1 MPDARQAQSQGQVTI
16 RDVSKSYDSTLALS
30 AIDLEAAPG
39 EFIALLGPSGCGKT
53 TLLRCIAGLVDVDRG
68 DIRVGGRSLLDVP
81 PWKRDVSVVFQNYA
95 LFPHMN
101 VRDNVSFGLRMRGL
115 DPTTTRRRVEQ
126 ALELVRM
133 SDLSQRMPSQLSGG
147 QQQRVA
153 LARAIVVEPTVLLL
167 DEPLAALDAKL
178 RSSVR
183 LEIRALQQRLGV
195 TTILVTHDQEEAMT
209 MSDRIAVMNAGRIEQ
224 VGAPIE
230 LYRSP
235 ATPFVADFV
244 GETNHIQGH
253 VIAEQGGFR
262 FRMDGLADRPAI
274 ALATHVDVAPGPATL
289 MIRPEN
295 IRLASGDDS
304 GQGLP
309 GIVQQVALLG
319 DRYAVIVM
327 VGSLSLRTT
336 VLNEATRSVLPVP
349 GERVSLLWRPDDT
362 LVFCGHV

>member
-1 MPDARQAQSQGQVTI
+1 MLDAGQAQSRGRVTI
-16 RDVSKSYDSTLALS
+16 RDVAKSYDRTPALT

-68 DIRVGGRSLLDVP
+68 DIRVDGRSLLDVP

-101 VRDNVSFGLRMRGL
+101 VRDNVGFGLRMRGL
-115 DPTTTRRRVEQ
+115 DAANTRRRVEQ

-133 SDLSQRMPSQLSGG
+133 SDLSKRMPSQLSGG

-178 RSSVR
+178 RGSVR

-224 VGAPIE
+224 VGAPLE
-230 LYRSP
+230 LYRRP

-253 VIAEQGGFR
+253 VIAERGGMR
-262 FRMDGLADRPAI
+262 FRMDGLADTPAI
-274 ALATHVDVAPGPATL
+274 AVAAGIAVVLGPATL

-295 IRLASGDDS
+295 IRLKMGNGSGEAVS
-304 GQGLP
+304 GT
-309 GIVQQVALLG
+309 VQQVALMG

-327 VGSLSLRTT
+327 VGSLRLRTT
-336 VLNEATRSVLPVP
+336 LLNEATRSAVP
-349 GERVSLLWRPDDT
+349 APGQHVSLFWRPEDT
-362 LVFCGHV
+362 LVFSGHV

>member
-1 MPDARQAQSQGQVTI
+1 MPEAGQAQSRGRVTI
-16 RDVSKSYDSTLALS
+16 RDVAKSYDSTPALT

-68 DIRVGGRSLLDVP
+68 DIRVDGRSLLEVP

-101 VRDNVSFGLRMRGL
+101 VRDNVGFGLRMRGL
-115 DPTTTRRRVEQ
+115 DAANTRRRVEQ

-133 SDLSQRMPSQLSGG
+133 SDLSERMPSQLSGG

-178 RSSVR
+178 RGSVR

-224 VGAPIE
+224 VGAPLD
-230 LYRSP
+230 LYCQP

-244 GETNHIQGH
+244 GETNHMHGQIVATPDGMRFRTH
-253 VIAEQGGFR
+253 GLTEMPVIATASGAPLAA
-262 FRMDGLADRPAI
+262 GLATA
-274 ALATHVDVAPGPATL
+274 

-295 IRLASGDDS
+295 VRLETGSTGGNVS
-304 GQGLP
+304 
-309 GIVQQVALLG
+309 GIVEQVALMG
-319 DRYAVIVM
+319 DRYAVIVAA
-327 VGSLSLRTT
+327 GDLRLRTT
-336 VLNEATRSVLPVP
+336 LLNEPTRSAVP
-349 GERVSLLWRPDDT
+349 APGQPVSLSWRPEDT
-362 LVFCGHV
+362 LVFPGHV